1 MESSLH
7 YKTNALYSI
16 DFKLDKLAGKMHVHP
31 LRFENFNGRFH
42 YEDEHVMVE
51 DFKGKMGRTQF
62 QIDMNYYLGE
72 DEMIKKRDNSFTLNS
87 DFIDF
92 DALSNFESE
101 ASKNV
106 NKEMNSEK
114 TVSDVP
120 AHSEAFNLYE
130 LPFTDMQFNVNVGHF
145 IYHRLD
151 LKNIT
156 GQLRTTQNHYLYL
169 DTISLDAAGGHIA
182 MNGYFNGSDPEH
194 IYLKPN
200 LEITGVDL
208 DKLLFKFENFGQ
220 DQIYAEILDGVI
232 APLEQKPSL
241 SIEEQNEL
249 DQARLKIRLLE
260 MTLDL
265 YRSGSNYDE
274 SQQEAIEE
282 LKAEIAI
289 AESSI
294 VGELESENQELQ
306 NEIND
311 KYAYLSSVVPC
322 DKVSSYEKAK
332 EIGQNLSFEGCLS
345 LSNFVEET
353 KILNELND
361 WAMNIENSIIIR
373 SDEISEE
380 EKVGYVESEINGDFI
395 DSIEWG
401 DGSINTIQK
410 LREKIKKNIRF
421 DRLNPSE
428 QTLEKIQLY
437 LSQVRS
443 KANSQRAALLPLCE
457 LYEVTNNINLEDK
470 KVLSLRKL
478 LET

>member
-1 MESSLH
+1 
-7 YKTNALYSI
+7 
-16 DFKLDKLAGKMHVHP
+16 
-31 LRFENFNGRFH
+31 
-42 YEDEHVMVE
+42 
-51 DFKGKMGRTQF
+51 
-62 QIDMNYYLGE
+62 
-72 DEMIKKRDNSFTLNS
+72 MIKKRDNSFTLNS

-232 APLEQKPSL
+232 APFAADFTFDTANCERDTRFILDA
-241 SIEEQNEL
+241 SI
-249 DQARLKIRLLE
+249 
-260 MTLDL
+260 
-265 YRSGSNYDE
+265 
-274 SQQEAIEE
+274 
-282 LKAEIAI
+282 
-289 AESSI
+289 
-294 VGELESENQELQ
+294 
-306 NEIND
+306 
-311 KYAYLSSVVPC
+311 AYL
-322 DKVSSYEKAK
+322 
-332 EIGQNLSFEGCLS
+332 LS
-345 LSNFVEET
+345 
-353 KILNELND
+353 
-361 WAMNIENSIIIR
+361 
-373 SDEISEE
+373 
-380 EKVGYVESEINGDFI
+380 
-395 DSIEWG
+395 
-401 DGSINTIQK
+401 
-410 LREKIKKNIRF
+410 
-421 DRLNPSE
+421 
-428 QTLEKIQLY
+428 
-437 LSQVRS
+437 
-443 KANSQRAALLPLCE
+443 
-457 LYEVTNNINLEDK
+457 
-470 KVLSLRKL
+470 
-478 LET
+478 